1 MYDCINFRFQK
12 MEFSNIFGPN
22 PLCRERQFTS
32 DPGNLDLPAPR
43 IFLDDTSVS
52 DAHFAVPGT
61 SRNHAFDTEVSLLTF
76 YTTLKLGDFVQF

>member
-1 MYDCINFRFQK
+1 

-32 DPGNLDLPAPR
+32 DPGNLDLPTPR

-52 DAHFAVPGT
+52 DAHFAIPGT
-61 SRNHAFDTEVSLLTF
+61 SQDHTFDAEVTF
-76 YTTLKLGDFVQF
+76 FLSHLY